1 MSNSK
6 LEAAPIEILF
16 ARARLAFPNAQ
27 ALRIEEVEPLSS
39 WHNRMTSFA
48 GFWLDTKA
56 VEHRESLILREYL
69 GTSLTGAPLAEREWQ
84 AWDLAARGGIPI
96 PEVLSRGQA
105 TDGPFALIRR
115 SPGKPPW
122 PRPSAASIALAAQ
135 MLTRIH
141 TIDLQGKECPAIPRW
156 RLTDVVREYHRWASN
171 SDNARLLWA
180 VEQVVEDSDMVRE
193 LPYSLLHGDYHL
205 ENVLIDKTH
214 ITCVLDWEDSRIGD
228 PRWDVA
234 YTQRFLEIHAPH
246 FAKPFVASYGQ
257 TATCDLQPLP
267 LFVVAID
274 IGNWALSERFRY
286 LMRRGEPLPRT
297 NVEAILHEGEEAVTR
312 LETWIE
318 TGARLSSAEG

>member
-16 ARARLAFPNAQ
+16 ARARSAFPNAQ
-27 ALRIEEVEPLSS
+27 AFRIEEVKPLSS

-48 GFWLDTKA
+48 GFWTDTEA
-56 VEHRESLILREYL
+56 VEHHESLILREYL
-69 GTSLTGAPLAEREWQ
+69 GTSLMGAPLAEREWQ
-84 AWDLAARGGIPI
+84 AWDLATRAGIPT

-122 PRPSAASIALAAQ
+122 PHPSAANIALAAQ
-135 MLTRIH
+135 MLVGIH

-171 SDNARLLWA
+171 SDNAKLLRA
-180 VEQVVEDSDMVRE
+180 VEQVVEASDMVRE
-193 LPYSLLHGDYHL
+193 LPSSLLHGDYHL

-214 ITCVLDWEDSRIGD
+214 ITSVLDWEDSRVGD

-234 YTQRFLEIHAPH
+234 YTRRYLEIHAPH
-246 FAKPFVASYGQ
+246 FANLFVASYEW
-257 TATCDLQPLP
+257 TATCDLQLLP
-267 LFVVAID
+267 LFVAAID

-286 LMRRGEPLPRT
+286 LMRQGEPLPRT
-297 NVEAILHEGEEAVTR
+297 NVQAILLEGEEAVTR
-312 LETWIE
+312 LESWIE
-318 TGARLSSAEG
+318 A